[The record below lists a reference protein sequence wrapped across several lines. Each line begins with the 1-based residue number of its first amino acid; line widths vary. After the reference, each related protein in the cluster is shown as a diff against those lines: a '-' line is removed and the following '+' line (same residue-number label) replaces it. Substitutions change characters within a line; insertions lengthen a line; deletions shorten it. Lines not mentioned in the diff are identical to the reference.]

1 MLKNDEYYTKKILK
15 IKHKIIV
22 GMKNVKNGMKN
33 AMNLH
38 ILCTFKFD
46 VFFLILRNLFT
57 WKCNNIV
64 HP

>member
-33 AMNLH
+33 AMNPH

-46 VFFLILRNLFT
+46 VFF
-57 WKCNNIV
+57 
-64 HP
+64 